1 MSEFKNIQELLND
14 FRDNVIREAKSNLS
28 SRTDTGNLKKSL
40 KSYVKESKNSI
51 QISFEMDEYGFYQDE
66 GVRGKDPSKVSP
78 NAKIKGQQAP
88 NSQYK
93 FGSGKS
99 NKTFADFQRK
109 MAAWAQRKNVRFRDA
124 KGRFAKGGYNSM
136 GYIIAKNI
144 YNRGLKPTLF
154 FTKPFEKYFKQL
166 PDELVDKY
174 DLDLQRL
181 FDQITEE
188 NFKRLSK

>member
-1 MSEFKNIQELLND
+1 
-14 FRDNVIREAKSNLS
+14 
-28 SRTDTGNLKKSL
+28 
-40 KSYVKESKNSI
+40 
-51 QISFEMDEYGFYQDE
+51 
-66 GVRGKDPSKVSP
+66 
-78 NAKIKGQQAP
+78 
-88 NSQYK
+88 
-93 FGSGKS
+93 
-99 NKTFADFQRK
+99 
-109 MAAWAQRKNVRFRDA
+109 
-124 KGRFAKGGYNSM
+124 M

-154 FTKPFEKYFKQL
+154 FTKPFEKYFKEL